1 MATSLAL
8 AREAKKRK
16 RENIKNKLER
26 MQSAEKQKLESA
38 FETVQSNDNSNI
50 RRIADLAL
58 IIKGLQQGCNQCSNT
73 PLLLTDCH
81 ISNLHHPNSLMVIC
95 QNCNNKC
102 KIKIHSDEVEEKLVL
117 GSLHIGIGFTH
128 VEGLLSIVGLPC
140 FSNGSY
146 KKTERK
152 IGPALEK
159 VARESCL
166 KWKQEEEKL
175 EIEKTGSKALKG
187 CYDMSWRTK
196 TRQYN
201 SKSGTGCIIGHNTG
215 KCIDFQTRNKDCRYC
230 DLALR
235 NGREPKE
242 HECRKNLSGSSKSM
256 ESEVCQDLF
265 SKGDYKVMITD
276 EDGTSEAKVKSN
288 VNADIEKWSDKNHVV
303 RILGKMLYDAKKTDF
318 GPNNDRIND
327 AVIDYIRSLLSI
339 ALSKHKGDAKGMQDA
354 ILSIVPHAFGY
365 HGRCGAWCRFKEN
378 PKEYKHKYLPG
389 GKDLT
394 GNGVTA
400 FLEETT
406 AEFATSEYIKKL
418 EQLGSTQRN

>member
-1 MATSLAL
+1 M
-8 AREAKKRK
+8 
-16 RENIKNKLER
+16 
-26 MQSAEKQKLESA
+26 
-38 FETVQSNDNSNI
+38 
-50 RRIADLAL
+50 AL
-58 IIKGLQQGCNQCSNT
+58 IIKGLQQCCNQCSNT
-73 PLLLTDCH
+73 PLLLTECD

-102 KIKIHSDEVEEKLVL
+102 KIKIHSDEFEEKLVL
-117 GSLHIGIGFTH
+117 GSLHIGTGFTH

-166 KWKQEEEKL
+166 KWKQEEEKV

-187 CYDMSWRTK
+187 CYDMSWRTR
-196 TRQYN
+196 TRLYN

-242 HECRKNLSGSSKSM
+242 HECRKNHSGSSKSM
-256 ESEVCQDLF
+256 ESEVCQDLS

-303 RILGKMLYDAKKTDF
+303 RILGKMDF

-327 AVIDYIRSLLSI
+327 AVIDYIRSLFSI
-339 ALSKHKGDAKGMQDA
+339 ALSKHKGDAKG
-354 ILSIVPHAFGY
+354 
-365 HGRCGAWCRFKEN
+365 
-378 PKEYKHKYLPG
+378 
-389 GKDLT
+389 T
-394 GNGVTA
+394 
-400 FLEETT
+400 
-406 AEFATSEYIKKL
+406 
-418 EQLGSTQRN
+418 